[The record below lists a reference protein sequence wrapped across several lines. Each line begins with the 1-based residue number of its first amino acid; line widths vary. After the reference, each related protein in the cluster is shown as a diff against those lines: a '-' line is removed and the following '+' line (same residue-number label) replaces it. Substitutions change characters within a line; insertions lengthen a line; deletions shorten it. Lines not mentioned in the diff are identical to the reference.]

1 MVDSSFAPLLTPI
14 HGPVPEGHPPW
25 KDNAFLAFW
34 DVNNDLFGSV
44 HVSTSPNA
52 WGRRAR
58 FSISLHGKVIE
69 VIEDLASG
77 TFTSESISFEM
88 GAPITVRTPRLSGV
102 IEEHPRFGL
111 ADYVTGSKVMPE
123 LVPGERL
130 SHYQHATNVTGT
142 LTVDGEQIKLTGA
155 GFRDRTWGY
164 RDESANMSEYLAVM
178 IVAPE
183 AAISGLRLRDTH
195 GQEFTEG
202 FVTRADGSATPIEE
216 IAVTRDASSLCV
228 GLALGLVGNSHLEAR
243 NIGRR
248 GGFWAP
254 MGWTRRGP
262 SLGEFDE
269 FAEFTVGDG
278 TGGSAEAFGMIAHGI
293 MRALY

>member
-52 WGRRAR
+52 GGRRAR

-195 GQEFTEG
+195 GREFTEG

-216 IAVTRDASSLCV
+216 IAVTRDASSLCA